1 MRFLLTVSAGLLL
14 AAGLHAQ
21 EHGPACRVNILRNT
35 VDLPHER
42 RDGTVLMRVFVS
54 TSSSCAPGQVRIAAF
69 PTDVCRKEP
78 ATDLNNATPMT
89 FTYKPAVLELAIQPG
104 NVNSGVIE
112 ISSDSS
118 GSCSFNAHVA
128 DCGSAVPSGGRCV
141 TRDLTEPHPED
152 QGVIQEEFNR
162 LR

>member
-1 MRFLLTVSAGLLL
+1 MRFLITFFAVSLL
-14 AAGLHAQ
+14 ATGLYA
-21 EHGPACRVNILRNT
+21 EDEGSVCRVTILRNT

-54 TSSSCAPGQVRIAAF
+54 TSSSCVAGQVRIAAF

-89 FTYKPAVLELAIQPG
+89 FTYNPAVLELAMQPG
-104 NVNSGVIE
+104 NINSGVIE
-112 ISSDSS
+112 ISSDSA
-118 GSCSFNAHVA
+118 GACSFNAHVA
-128 DCGSAVPSGGRCV
+128 DCGSAVPPGGRCV

-152 QGVIQEEFNR
+152 QGVIKEEFNR